1 MYICVTCL
9 YSKLQWFG
17 IYIVCLIQEIVL
29 CIIARYSVYI
39 YNIYTYTYI
48 CIYTYTTQRAI
59 MPSTISW
66 IKQTI

>member
-29 CIIARYSVYI
+29 DIIARYVVYI
-39 YNIYTYTYI
+39 CQSYFYLWL
-48 CIYTYTTQRAI
+48 R
-59 MPSTISW
+59 
-66 IKQTI
+66 